1 MRDLDLTTLRLFVA
15 VCETRNMARA
25 GEQENIVASAISKRL
40 AQLEDTV
47 GAVLLERGRRGVIPT
62 PAGEIVLAH
71 ARAMLAAAD
80 RVARDMAEYG
90 SGIRGQV
97 RLLATVSSMAES
109 LPDDIASF
117 LSRPEH
123 RDIRV
128 TVEEG
133 LSSDVVRALR
143 EGSAPLGI
151 CWDAADLEGFETR
164 PYRSDQLAV
173 AVHEAHPLATR
184 EYCRFEDTLEFDH
197 VGLPAQ
203 TAVHTM
209 LARYSAILQ
218 RPIKYR
224 AVVSTFDASL
234 RCVRADLGLAIVPR
248 EVAEPFGATFGLR
261 VVQLSDEWARR
272 RFAVCFR
279 NLESLSPAARL
290 LVEHLATRETAAA
303 TRGPA
308 EPGKHKKSTRK
319 SSSAS

>member
-47 GAVLLERGRRGVIPT
+47 GTVLLERGRRGVIPT
-62 PAGEIVLAH
+62 PAGDIVLAH

-80 RVARDMAEYG
+80 RVARDMADYG

-109 LPDDIASF
+109 LPDDIAAF
-117 LSRPEH
+117 LNRPEH

-128 TVEEG
+128 TMEESM
-133 LSSDVVRALR
+133 SSDIVRALR

-164 PYRSDQLAV
+164 PYRADHLAV
-173 AVHEAHPLATR
+173 AVHEAHPLAPR
-184 EYCRFEDTLEFDH
+184 EHCRFEDTLEFDH

-209 LARYSAILQ
+209 LARYAAILGHT
-218 RPIKYR
+218 IKYR

-234 RCVRADLGLAIVPR
+234 RCVRAGLGLAIVPG
-248 EVAEPFGATFGLR
+248 EIAEPFIPTFGLR
-261 VVQLSDEWARR
+261 VVPLSDDWARR
-272 RFAVCFR
+272 RFTVCFR

-290 LVEHLATRETAAA
+290 LVEHLAACDATAAIEP
-303 TRGPA
+303 TTPA
-308 EPGKHKKSTRK
+308 RQKKTTRK
-319 SSSAS
+319 TTSAS